1 MEKLYTA
8 QTTNDSTK
16 ANKIIS
22 TGRELSC
29 QAWGTWDGAT
39 VGVYVSV
46 DGTNGV
52 LLDELTFT
60 ADGFQTIQV
69 PAGNHIWA
77 QLSGV
82 GTSSLNCWLGGQGTD

>member
-8 QTTNDSTK
+8 QASNDSTK

-22 TGRELSC
+22 TGRELTV

-39 VGVYVSV
+39 LGVYLSV
-46 DGTNGV
+46 DGTNGI
-52 LLDELTFT
+52 LLSDLTFT
-60 ADGFQTIQV
+60 DDGMVAIQV
-69 PAGNHIWA
+69 PAGNHVWA

-82 GTSSLNCWLGGQGTD
+82 GTSSVNCWIAGQGTD